1 MWSGDLR
8 SVGSWGGGGG
18 AGGGGVGTILLLL
31 LCKEVSVL
39 QQDCV
44 YIESY
49 IMVQLYA
56 KLLLKF
62 SFVWEFCCARL
73 LISVYCCFLSPPPLP
88 PPTPFSLTDEVSQL
102 SFCVFFVLNS
112 PQSQHH
118 NCLLF
123 FASALRVGGPLKHLS
138 LWKHLTKQ
146 RGEQSTTL
154 LHSCQF
160 WLYPSTSSRW
170 QLFLLYLTKFLLAKK
185 NCVVFSLLTNFHVV
199 QQSSL
204 PRQNFFKNNLK

>member
-1 MWSGDLR
+1 M
-8 SVGSWGGGGG
+8 
-18 AGGGGVGTILLLL
+18 A
-31 LCKEVSVL
+31 
-39 QQDCV
+39 
-44 YIESY
+44 
-49 IMVQLYA
+49 QLYA

-73 LISVYCCFLSPPPLP
+73 LISVYCCFLSPPPPP

-102 SFCVFFVLNS
+102 SFVFFLFS
-112 PQSQHH
+112 TPPQSQHH
-118 NCLLF
+118 IWLLF

-146 RGEQSTTL
+146 RGQQSTTL

-170 QLFLLYLTKFLLAKK
+170 QLFSCIWRSSYSKKKLCCFLLVDKFSSSATKFITKA
-185 NCVVFSLLTNFHVV
+185 NFII
-199 QQSSL
+199 
-204 PRQNFFKNNLK
+204 